1 MIEALNRHTFDE
13 RYTFPTAWS
22 SAGDWILF
30 SAAAGDSANRA
41 GSGADHFQHR
51 ASPLHDRR
59 TPPRW
64 AYPPIRYCSSSAANS
79 RAWSDFVSRRDCVNP
94 GYCPLAASQLRAG
107 PWRAR
112 AGQENRG
119 NHGQPC
125 VCSSVMGVHHH
136 ARTTPSGVMA
146 QTGI

>member
-41 GSGADHFQHR
+41 GSGADHFQQR
-51 ASPLHDRR
+51 ASPLHDRS

-64 AYPPIRYCSSSAANS
+64 AYPYGIVLRAPQIPVRDPIL
-79 RAWSDFVSRRDCVNP
+79 FPVDCVNP
-94 GYCPLAASQLRAG
+94 GYCPLAASQLR
-107 PWRAR
+107 
-112 AGQENRG
+112 
-119 NHGQPC
+119 
-125 VCSSVMGVHHH
+125 
-136 ARTTPSGVMA
+136 
-146 QTGI
+146 